1 MQFGPYTITSRRET
15 AGGGFDAVAEDGSG
29 RTVCLW
35 AGAPGRAAAP
45 DGSGPEGLLK
55 TLARVYHSSL
65 PRPLAAHV
73 VEDRAVLA
81 VTAYEGRLL
90 AGELAVGGA
99 ADVPEAIDRVR
110 TVAGA
115 LVKAHRAG
123 LVHGAIDAGEILLA
137 GDGRT
142 LLLHLGFGPFLEDRG
157 PRAPEDLAA
166 PPAETSDVFALSRVL
181 VRAVVG
187 EDPAPTAEALAS
199 LAARDAETFPASLP
213 QGLRR
218 LLARAIHPDPARRL
232 ARAEELTGDLAVIR
246 ASWDAATTSGDS
258 AAGSPWGGAG
268 RPWLW
273 AAALAAAAAALG
285 LGFRGC

>member
-1 MQFGPYTITSRRET
+1 MQFGPYSIASRRET
-15 AGGGFDAVAEDGSG
+15 PGGGFDAVAVDGAG
-29 RTVCLW
+29 KTVCLW
-35 AGAPGRAAAP
+35 AGAPGRVAAP
-45 DGSGPEGLLK
+45 DGSGPDALLK
-55 TLARVYHSSL
+55 TLSRVYHSSL

-90 AGELAVGGA
+90 AEELAAGGA
-99 ADVPEAIDRVR
+99 TDVPEAIDRVR

-142 LLLHLGFGPFLEDRG
+142 LLLHLGLGPFLEDRG
-157 PRAPEDLAA
+157 PRAPEDLGA
-166 PPAETSDVFALSRVL
+166 PPAEASDVFALSRVL

-187 EDPAPTAEALAS
+187 EDPAPSAEALGA
-199 LAARDAETFPASLP
+199 LAPRDAETFPAALP

-246 ASWDAATTSGDS
+246 ASWDAATTSGGRG
-258 AAGSPWGGAG
+258 AGARTGGAG
-268 RPWLW
+268 RRWLG
-273 AAALAAAAAALG
+273 AAAAVAAAAALG
-285 LGFRGC
+285 LAFRGC